1 MGKLLGQLSGVFI
14 PLAAL
19 SLTVFIKTILNHNG
33 IMLYSSSKVCH
44 ILVVCCFLHNLVL
57 EFI

>member
-19 SLTVFIKTILNHNG
+19 RLTVFIKTILNHNG
-33 IMLYSSSKVCH
+33 IMLYSSSKVY
-44 ILVVCCFLHNLVL
+44 FQQ
-57 EFI
+57 FIA